1 MVIEIVMQMKEWEIK
16 SEMELRQTAN
26 EEEGLRQT
34 DNQPRSGR
42 F

>member
-16 SEMELRQTAN
+16 SEMELRQT
-26 EEEGLRQT
+26 